1 MIYERK
7 RKEINAFAGDEAKD
21 TKGGEKLF
29 RFFISLRCSPV
40 WNGNWTK
47 KFYQILSFNWIG
59 IKINNKEQEWQ
70 TTIEELKKCKM
81 EIGAFGVWVDHEIWG
96 YHLPL
101 WILIR
106 FPKLFQK
113 YKIVTNEYW
122 SPSQLKTTPGVINLF
137 QNSCSK
143 KLPQLLSC
151 YNPGRQAS
159 FIFVLPPVC
168 STFVDMSSKK
178 KFPSN
183 RFRKSNA
190 LFSFG
195 VSLLAVYLNPSVLK
209 CHLEILTGLESEMGK
224 GQSAL

>member
-1 MIYERK
+1 MLSGLKWKLNKEILPNIKLQLDWHKNQQQRK
-7 RKEINAFAGDEAKD
+7 RMADNNWRA
-21 TKGGEKLF
+21 EK
-29 RFFISLRCSPV
+29 V
-40 WNGNWTK
+40 QNGNR
-47 KFYQILSFNWIG
+47 
-59 IKINNKEQEWQ
+59 
-70 TTIEELKKCKM
+70 
-81 EIGAFGVWVDHEIWG
+81 GVWCLGGSWKLRVSLASLNTHPISQIILKVQDC
-96 YHLPL
+96 YK
-101 WILIR
+101 WILVPLPTEDNTWCHKSI
-106 FPKLFQK
+106 PKFLCQ
-113 YKIVTNEYW
+113 
-122 SPSQLKTTPGVINLF
+122 
-137 QNSCSK
+137 

-195 VSLLAVYLNPSVLK
+195 VSLLAVYLNPSVLN

>member
-143 KLPQLLSC
+143 KLPQIVIIQE
-151 YNPGRQAS
+151 GRHRS
-159 FIFVLPPVC
+159 FLYSHLCVAHS
-168 STFVDMSSKK
+168 STWVQ
-178 KFPSN
+178 
-183 RFRKSNA
+183 RKSFHQTDSGKVM
-190 LFSFG
+190 LCFH
-195 VSLLAVYLNPSVLK
+195 LELVYLLFIWI
-209 CHLEILTGLESEMGK
+209 H
-224 GQSAL
+224 QY